1 MLFTPMQIGNLKLAN
16 RIVIAPMGQY
26 SAEDGQVHLR
36 RFQSD
41 PAISSPWREQSSRQR
56 RCLSLLSV

>member
-26 SAEDGQVHLR
+26 SAEDGQMNDWHLMH
-36 RFQSD
+36 
-41 PAISSPWREQSSRQR
+41 
-56 RCLSLLSV
+56 LG